1 MLGIPKKLFVAIGFL
16 EALGVAA
23 GMAAGGT
30 EFKCSLG
37 NNMLFVGV
45 WVLIARY
52 VTLLHLAA
60 YTFRNQENSSKILG
74 IIQFVEILKI
84 VENWEWVYA
93 IIKIARSIRQLLFH
107 LHPGISVSETFI
119 QADLSRI
126 FFCLYNALECARALY
141 TSP

>member
-45 WVLIARY
+45 WSLIARS

-60 YTFRNQENSSKILG
+60 YTFMKQGNSFKKLG
-74 IIQFVEILKI
+74 VIQFVEMSQI

-93 IIKIARSIRQLLFH
+93 ILLK
-107 LHPGISVSETFI
+107 
-119 QADLSRI
+119 
-126 FFCLYNALECARALY
+126 
-141 TSP
+141 